1 MITRCRALNEVLA
14 DIRYTPDGWSVALV
28 VVVVDY
34 TVDRVVEI
42 GFAEGQTDDVACS
55 IYVGICS
62 NICGVIGFRG
72 VGRCVASDAL

>member
-28 VVVVDY
+28 VVVDY
-34 TVDRVVEI
+34 TV
-42 GFAEGQTDDVACS
+42 DVACS